1 MPRLIVYLFVELV
14 RTLFYGRLAK
24 HGLGLRHLFTLNTWM
39 ALCLGTLLFSS
50 MANAATESFSAA
62 PVSMSARIKITVVIP
77 PVVQILEN
85 RHPVS
90 LTFAGEK
97 AARSSAVQRVVLISN
112 LRNGI
117 CVELRLAQP
126 QVSGWQMQ
134 LSGNANVLV
143 EAAGDGY
150 RLCVRRPGRYEMTL
164 EHEFMLK
171 DATVLM
177 ARADTALDWPV
188 YLNLATP

>member
-1 MPRLIVYLFVELV
+1 MPRLIASLLDELAQALFNG
-14 RTLFYGRLAK
+14 LFAGPCFNLQRFLAVK
-24 HGLGLRHLFTLNTWM
+24 TWM
-39 ALCLGTLLFSS
+39 ALCLVTMLVSS
-50 MANAATESFSAA
+50 PADAANESFSAA
-62 PVSMSARIKITVVIP
+62 SVSMSARIKITVVIP

-85 RHPVS
+85 KHPVT

-97 AARSSAVQRVVLISN
+97 ASRSSAVQHVVLISN

-126 QVSGWQMQ
+126 QVSAWQMH

-143 EAAGDGY
+143 EEAGDGY

-171 DATVLM
+171 DAAVLM